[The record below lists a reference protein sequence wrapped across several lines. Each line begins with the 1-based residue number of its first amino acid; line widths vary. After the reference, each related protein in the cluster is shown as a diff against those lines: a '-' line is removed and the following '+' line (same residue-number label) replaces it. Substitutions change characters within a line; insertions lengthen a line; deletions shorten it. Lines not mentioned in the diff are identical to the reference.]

1 MDISEDRQPP
11 MAVDSRPDIANFK
24 FTFEHCNSSTGQSFR
39 IEPDDNPSPSNET
52 LDSFSVTSSI
62 YRYREENGRT
72 YHGFRDGS
80 YHYPND
86 AQEQDRLEWQFICLK
101 EVLSQ
106 RNYLSPWSQ
115 ENPPR
120 RILEV
125 GTGTGIW
132 ALEMATEFPDAEIIG
147 TDLSPVQPQYVP
159 DNVQFLIEDAL
170 SDEGWD
176 WPQKF
181 DHIHIRMGLGCWED
195 FERNVAHN
203 AYRNLEPGGWFEV
216 QELLPSM
223 HCDDGTMPE
232 DWPPKRLFED
242 LSDCAEIAKR
252 PLMFA
257 PTIKQAL
264 INAGFVDVSEKTYK
278 LPVNRWP
285 KERKWKTLGEMW
297 HAAFEGGGWQAF
309 AMAPLT
315 RIRGL
320 KQEQVEMHILGIRKA
335 LKDTSVHAYQKFY
348 VVTGRKPKDWEIPP
362 SRMGFKPK

>member
-1 MDISEDRQPP
+1 M
-11 MAVDSRPDIANFK
+11 SRVRSSQVDIANFK
-24 FTFEHCNSSTGQSFR
+24 FTFEHCNSSTGQSFK
-39 IEPDDNPSPSNET
+39 IEAD
-52 LDSFSVTSSI
+52 
-62 YRYREENGRT
+62 NGRT
-72 YHGFRDGS
+72 YHGYRDGS

-86 AQEQDRLEWQFICLK
+86 VQEQDRLEWQYICLK

-106 RNYLSPWSQ
+106 RNYLSPWS
-115 ENPPR
+115 EDNPPR

-132 ALEMATEFPDAEIIG
+132 ALEMATEFPNAEIIG

-159 DNVQFLIEDAL
+159 DNVRFLIEDAL
-170 SDEGWD
+170 SEEGWD
-176 WPQKF
+176 WPQPF

-195 FERNVAHN
+195 FERDVAHN

-216 QELLPSM
+216 QELLPAM

-232 DWPPKRLFED
+232 DWPPKLLFED
-242 LSDCAEIAKR
+242 LDECSIIAKR

-257 PTIKQAL
+257 HTIKQAM
-264 INAGFVDVSEKTYK
+264 INAGFVDVAEKMYK

-297 HAAFEGGGWQAF
+297 HAAFEGGGIQAF
-309 AMAPLT
+309 TMAPLT

-320 KQEQVEMHILGIRKA
+320 KQAQVEMHIMGVRKA

-348 VVTGRKPKDWEIPP
+348 VVTGRRPKDWEIPP
-362 SRMGFKPK
+362 GRTTFNPR